1 MEKGQDQLHDLLFH
15 LGEKLSR
22 LTDQMQAHQ
31 PILKLVEG
39 MMGIENQ
46 FNTVARE
53 LSRKASNG
61 RLHRWISC

>member
-1 MEKGQDQLHDLLFH
+1 MEKGRDQLHDLLFH

-31 PILKLVEG
+31 PLLLKLVEG
-39 MMGIENQ
+39 LLGIENQ

-53 LSRKASNG
+53 LSSNS